1 MTVEPARTGGA
12 FQDGSR
18 PESRPETEDV
28 RVWPRAGDALTMKPE
43 LGPDFSNRPAPRQET
58 AALATGTE
66 FAAAGSTAAKT
77 PAVQIPTSGTREPEI
92 RVTIGRVDVRAVFPE
107 QPVKRSAPPRFRPS
121 VTLDDYLSR
130 GSGAKR

>member
-1 MTVEPARTGGA
+1 MPMTVEPAGTGGV

-18 PESRPETEDV
+18 RESGPETEDAPG
-28 RVWPRAGDALTMKPE
+28 RPWPGDALTLKPD
-43 LGPDFSNRPAPRQET
+43 PSIR
-58 AALATGTE
+58 
-66 FAAAGSTAAKT
+66 FAAAANLPPQA
-77 PAVQIPTSGTREPEI
+77 PANGAPEPEI
-92 RVTIGRVDVRAVFPE
+92 RVTIGRVEVRAVFPE